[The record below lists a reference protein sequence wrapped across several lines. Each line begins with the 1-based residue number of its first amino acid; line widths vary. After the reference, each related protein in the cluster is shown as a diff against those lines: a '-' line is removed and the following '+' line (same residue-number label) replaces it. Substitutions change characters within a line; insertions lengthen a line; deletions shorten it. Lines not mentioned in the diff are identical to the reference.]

1 MVKMLRRES
10 PRTKEPSR
18 VFGDLKGIKLADL
31 TNDEYNSLIENTFLE
46 PDNVEFLSDLA
57 SVIRFQEK
65 PKGLQLTKA
74 VQSGAVDSSSNV
86 TLLEIP
92 AGKTYD
98 IQTITAISTTGT
110 SAINYAINGFS
121 FDVGTDYLIKVVDY
135 TTGLAGV
142 VIDFST
148 QGDWLISGNSD
159 SSTYLVASRRSGT
172 GSVSAH
178 NVFYREVN

>member
-1 MVKMLRRES
+1 MVKTIYRES

-57 SVIRFQEK
+57 SVIRFQEP

-74 VQSGAVDSSSNV
+74 VQSGSVDSSSNV

-98 IQTITAISTTGT
+98 IQTITAISTSGA
-110 SAINYAINGFS
+110 SAIDYAVSGIT
-121 FDVGTDYLIKVVDY
+121 VGLDYLIKVVDY
-135 TTGLAGV
+135 TTGLYGQV
-142 VIDFST
+142 VDFST

-159 SSTYLVASRRSGT
+159 
-172 GSVSAH
+172 
-178 NVFYREVN
+178 